1 MTTTPS
7 PWLRPVAAA
16 VLALGAFTALSAT
29 AQSTESSYLMPSLT
43 WQKPDKDW
51 RVDDN
56 NLGGG
61 LRLGVPMNERW
72 DLQFGASRNRAKAGS
87 ERYTQ
92 TLLGADA
99 LYLFSRDT
107 WRPFLLGGLNW
118 ERDQREGVALP
129 SGSRNSPALAYGAG
143 LQWRPN
149 ERFGLQFDVRRVSG
163 FLRDH
168 EPLGF
173 KRSDNTYA
181 QVGLIWAFGDAPA
194 PAPAPRVAPPPP
206 PAPAPVVAP
215 PPPPAPVPP
224 PPPPPAPQRIT
235 LGAEELF
242 AFDSA
247 KLGTPQPTL
256 DRFADAYKRSGSN
269 ARVVVTGHTDRLG
282 SPAYNQRLSQRRAEA
297 VRDYLVAQ
305 GMPAAQLQAVGK
317 GESEPKVTDCK
328 QKARKD
334 LVACLAPNRRV
345 EVEPLTVEIPTAAKR

>member
-1 MTTTPS
+1 
-7 PWLRPVAAA
+7 VAVA
-16 VLALGAFTALSAT
+16 VLALSALTALDAT
-29 AQSTESSYLMPSLT
+29 AQSPGSSYLMPSLT

-61 LRLGVPMNERW
+61 LRLGVPLNERW
-72 DLQFGASRNRAKAGS
+72 DLQFGATRNRAKAGS

-107 WRPFLLGGLNW
+107 WRPFLLGGLHW
-118 ERDQREGVALP
+118 ERDQREGVALAA
-129 SGSRNSPALAYGAG
+129 GSRNSPALAYGGG
-143 LQWRPN
+143 LQWWPS
-149 ERFGLQFDVRRVSG
+149 ERFGMQFDLRRVSG
-163 FLRDH
+163 FLRNN
-168 EPLGF
+168 EALGF

-206 PAPAPVVAP
+206 PPPAPAVVA

-224 PPPPPAPQRIT
+224 PPPPPPPPPQRIT

-247 KLGTPQPTL
+247 RLATPQPTL
-256 DRFADAYKRSGSN
+256 DRFADTYKRSGSS
-269 ARVVVTGHTDRLG
+269 ARVVISGHTDRLG

-305 GMPAAQLQAVGK
+305 GMPAAQLQARGK
-317 GESEPKVTDCK
+317 GETEPKVTDCK
-328 QKARKD
+328 QKLRKD

-345 EVEPLTVEIPTAAKR
+345 ELEPLTVEIPAPAKR